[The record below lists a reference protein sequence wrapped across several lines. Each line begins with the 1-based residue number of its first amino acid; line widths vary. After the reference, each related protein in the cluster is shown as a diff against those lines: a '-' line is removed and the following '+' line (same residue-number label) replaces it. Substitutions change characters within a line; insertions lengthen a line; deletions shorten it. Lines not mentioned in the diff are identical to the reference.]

1 MSMTKVLSD
10 YTANQGTSGKQV
22 GKDFFEDLNTLK
34 ERAAQLEDHLRRAVA
49 DNENV
54 KRIMQKKISDASDY
68 AVTKFARDM
77 IDSCDNLK
85 KGMEIL
91 KDGDPVHK
99 GIDVAYQKIISDL
112 KKHGI
117 EEVDPLGIQPSG
129 VLYLGNYL
137 GAIKQWIDL
146 QHKYKSLFCIVD
158 LHAITASKLPASGLK
173 SNIFRTAA
181 AYIACGIDPEK
192 SITLNQ
198 STVSGHAELGW
209 LLGCY
214 TPIGWL
220 NRMTQFKDKAGGD
233 KQKASL
239 GLYSYPVLMAADI
252 LLYQTKYVP
261 VGDDQK
267 QHLELARD
275 IASAFNNHYKLDY
288 FIVPEILTLDCTS
301 RIMSLRDGTS
311 KMSKSDPSEYSCINL
326 DDTDDLVVKK
336 IEKAKTDSILGFD
349 FATLE
354 CRLEI
359 SNLINIYSVLS
370 NVNAEKVCEEVNKHD
385 MKHFK
390 KELADLIIS
399 VLSPISERMNDLLNG
414 QFH

>member
-1 MSMTKVLSD
+1 MSDSSKEKKKKFADMVSRQKGGDQQSD
-10 YTANQGTSGKQV
+10 NHKQT
-22 GKDFFEDLNTLK
+22 DDLNEDLNTLK
-34 ERAAQLEDHLRRAVA
+34 ERAVQLEDHLRRAVA

-54 KRIMQKKISDASDY
+54 KRIMQKQISDASDY
-68 AVTKFARDM
+68 AVTKLARDM

-85 KGMEIL
+85 RVMEIL
-91 KDGDPVHK
+91 KDGDPVHE
-99 GIDVAYQKIISDL
+99 GIKVAYQKIINDL

-117 EEVDPLGIQPSG
+117 EEVDPL
-129 VLYLGNYL
+129 
-137 GAIKQWIDL
+137 
-146 QHKYKSLFCIVD
+146 
-158 LHAITASKLPASGLK
+158 
-173 SNIFRTAA
+173 AA

-192 SITLNQ
+192 SIIFSQ

-220 NRMTQFKDKAGGD
+220 NRMTQFKDKAGSD
-233 KQKASL
+233 KQKVSL
-239 GLYSYPVLMAADI
+239 GLYSYPVLMTADI

-311 KMSKSDPSEYSCINL
+311 KMSKSDPSEHSCINL
-326 DDTDDLVVKK
+326 DDTDDLIVKK
-336 IEKAKTDSILGFD
+336 IEKAKTDSLLG
-349 FATLE
+349 FATLK
-354 CRLEI
+354 CRPEI

-399 VLSPISERMNDLLNG
+399 VISPIREKMNDLLKD
-414 QFH
+414 QFHLHEILKKGTKKAAEIATHNIKEIKDIIGFAQYL

>member
-1 MSMTKVLSD
+1 MTSIVFS
-10 YTANQGTSGKQV
+10 
-22 GKDFFEDLNTLK
+22 
-34 ERAAQLEDHLRRAVA
+34 
-49 DNENV
+49 
-54 KRIMQKKISDASDY
+54 
-68 AVTKFARDM
+68 
-77 IDSCDNLK
+77 
-85 KGMEIL
+85 
-91 KDGDPVHK
+91 
-99 GIDVAYQKIISDL
+99 
-112 KKHGI
+112 
-117 EEVDPLGIQPSG
+117 GIQPSG
-129 VLYLGNYL
+129 VLHL
-137 GAIKQWIDL
+137 
-146 QHKYKSLFCIVD
+146 
-158 LHAITASKLPASGLK
+158 
-173 SNIFRTAA
+173 AA

-192 SITLNQ
+192 SIIFNQ

-288 FIVPEILTLDCTS
+288 FVVPEILTLDCTS
-301 RIMSLRDGTS
+301 RIMSLRHGTS
-311 KMSKSDPSEYSCINL
+311 KMSKSDPLEYSCINL
-326 DDTDDLVVKK
+326 DDTDDLVAKK

-349 FATLE
+349 FATSE
-354 CRLEI
+354 CRPEI

-399 VLSPISERMNDLLNG
+399 VISPISERMNDLLKD
-414 QFH
+414 QFHLREILKKGTKKQQKLQQII